1 MSIPPRKPLNPI
13 DVSTPVS
20 HKAHEGAVTERH
32 PSEDDNY
39 APKRAHL
46 RAATERHPVEN
57 DRDPLRSPY
66 APTQARAQPA
76 VTSDFAARD
85 DAGPLPPVRAPG
97 GLRKDTERQAVGA
110 DEQHLRSHDA
120 VHPNIGRHAQ
130 RAAEHRDENI
140 SDRDLELLEASLHRL
155 QRQESAT
162 RPPRAPPVSGF
173 APVHA
178 NSRRHSGERAG
189 NGFKS
194 LHLLEPERLPPPPE
208 MSRRNILAPLGIV
221 VASILVATIAYYFA
235 VGGWVPPSEPA
246 PGPQTTSFDPTVIAP
261 PSWSTGQQA
270 SWPTMAQDNDL
281 ATSEQSEIS
290 TQRTKTSQPA
300 RSSEG
305 AGEPGAQIPPASKAT
320 RVLDPEEIKLLMKQ
334 GQQFIAAGDV
344 VTARAVF
351 QRAAEA
357 GDADA
362 AVALGGTYDP
372 IVFAKLGVAGLGADV
387 EKARTWY
394 QKAESLGSAEATRRL
409 AILANR
415 NFTPMPYPMR

>member
-1 MSIPPRKPLNPI
+1 MSIPPRKPLDPV
-13 DVSTPVS
+13 DLSTHVS

-32 PSEDDNY
+32 PSEDDN
-39 APKRAHL
+39 AP
-46 RAATERHPVEN
+46 P
-57 DRDPLRSPY
+57 RSPY
-66 APTQARAQPA
+66 APRQASAQPA

-97 GLRKDTERQAVGA
+97 GLRKDTER
-110 DEQHLRSHDA
+110 HDA
-120 VHPNIGRHAQ
+120 VHPDIGRHAQ
-130 RAAEHRDENI
+130 RAAEHRDENM
-140 SDRDLELLEASLHRL
+140 SDRDLELPEASLRRL

-162 RPPRAPPVSGF
+162 RPPRAHL
-173 APVHA
+173 APAVHA
-178 NSRRHSGERAG
+178 NNRRHSGERAG
-189 NGFKS
+189 NGFQS
-194 LHLLEPERLPPPPE
+194 PRSLEPERLPPPPE

-235 VGGWVPPSEPA
+235 VVGWVPPSEPA
-246 PGPQTTSFDPTVIAP
+246 PGPQTRSFDPTVIAP
-261 PSWSTGQQA
+261 LSWSAGQQA
-270 SWPTMAQDNDL
+270 SWPTMAQGND
-281 ATSEQSEIS
+281 
-290 TQRTKTSQPA
+290 K

-305 AGEPGAQIPPASKAT
+305 QTMAMVQPGEPGAQIPPASKAT
-320 RVLDPEEIKLLMKQ
+320 RMLDPEEIKLLMEQ

-344 VTARAVF
+344 VTARMVF
-351 QRAAEA
+351 QRAAAA

-362 AVALGGTYDP
+362 AVASGGTYDP

-415 NFTPMPYPMR
+415 NFTPMRYPMR

>member
-13 DVSTPVS
+13 DVSTHVS

-85 DAGPLPPVRAPG
+85 DAGPLPPVHAPG
-97 GLRKDTERQAVGA
+97 GLRKDTERHAVGA
-110 DEQHLRSHDA
+110 DESHLRSHDA

-140 SDRDLELLEASLHRL
+140 SDRDLELLEASLRRL

-189 NGFKS
+189 NGFQS
-194 LHLLEPERLPPPPE
+194 LRLLEPERLPPPPE

-290 TQRTKTSQPA
+290 TQRTKTSQRA

-305 AGEPGAQIPPASKAT
+305 TGEPGAQIPPASKAT

>member
-13 DVSTPVS
+13 DLSTHVS

-66 APTQARAQPA
+66 APRQAGAQPA

-97 GLRKDTERQAVGA
+97 GLRKDTERHAVGA
-110 DEQHLRSHDA
+110 DEPHLRSHDA

-162 RPPRAPPVSGF
+162 RPPRAHLAPVS
-173 APVHA
+173 
-178 NSRRHSGERAG
+178 R
-189 NGFKS
+189 
-194 LHLLEPERLPPPPE
+194 LLEPERLPPPPE

-305 AGEPGAQIPPASKAT
+305 KTMAMVQPGEPGAQIPPASKAT

>member
-1 MSIPPRKPLNPI
+1 MSTSPGKHLNPI
-13 DVSTPVS
+13 NLSTRVS
-20 HKAHEGAVTERH
+20 HKAREGPVTERH
-32 PSEDDNY
+32 PSEDDNGL
-39 APKRAHL
+39 P
-46 RAATERHPVEN
+46 
-57 DRDPLRSPY
+57 RSPY
-66 APTQARAQPA
+66 APRQARAQPA

-97 GLRKDTERQAVGA
+97 GLRKDTERHAVGA
-110 DEQHLRSHDA
+110 DEPHLRSHDA
-120 VHPNIGRHAQ
+120 VHPNIGAQ

-140 SDRDLELLEASLHRL
+140 GDRDLELLEASLRRL

-162 RPPRAPPVSGF
+162 RPPRAHLAPMSGF

-189 NGFKS
+189 NRFQS
-194 LHLLEPERLPPPPE
+194 SRSLEPERLPPPPG

-305 AGEPGAQIPPASKAT
+305 KTMAMVQPGEPGAQIPPASKAT

>member
-13 DVSTPVS
+13 DLSTHVS
-20 HKAHEGAVTERH
+20 
-32 PSEDDNY
+32 
-39 APKRAHL
+39 
-46 RAATERHPVEN
+46 
-57 DRDPLRSPY
+57 
-66 APTQARAQPA
+66 
-76 VTSDFAARD
+76 
-85 DAGPLPPVRAPG
+85 VRAPG
-97 GLRKDTERQAVGA
+97 GLRKDTERHAVGA
-110 DEQHLRSHDA
+110 DEPHLRSHDA

-162 RPPRAPPVSGF
+162 RPPRAHLAPVSGF

-189 NGFKS
+189 NGFQS
-194 LHLLEPERLPPPPE
+194 LRLLEPERPPPPPE

>member
-13 DVSTPVS
+13 DVSTHVS
-20 HKAHEGAVTERH
+20 YKAHEGAVTERH

-97 GLRKDTERQAVGA
+97 GLRKDTERHAVGA
-110 DEQHLRSHDA
+110 DEPHLRSHDA

-140 SDRDLELLEASLHRL
+140 SDRDLELLEASLRRL

-189 NGFKS
+189 NGFQS
-194 LHLLEPERLPPPPE
+194 LRLLEPERLPPPPE
-208 MSRRNILAPLGIV
+208 MSRRNILAPLGIM

-235 VGGWVPPSEPA
+235 VGGWLPPSEPA

-261 PSWSTGQQA
+261 PSWFTGQQA

-305 AGEPGAQIPPASKAT
+305 KTMAMVQPGEPGAPIPCA
-320 RVLDPEEIKLLMKQ
+320 
-334 GQQFIAAGDV
+334 
-344 VTARAVF
+344 
-351 QRAAEA
+351 
-357 GDADA
+357 
-362 AVALGGTYDP
+362 
-372 IVFAKLGVAGLGADV
+372 
-387 EKARTWY
+387 
-394 QKAESLGSAEATRRL
+394 
-409 AILANR
+409 
-415 NFTPMPYPMR
+415 

>member
-20 HKAHEGAVTERH
+20 HKAHEGPVTERH
-32 PSEDDNY
+32 PSEDDN
-39 APKRAHL
+39 AP
-46 RAATERHPVEN
+46 P
-57 DRDPLRSPY
+57 RSPY
-66 APTQARAQPA
+66 APRQARAQPA

-140 SDRDLELLEASLHRL
+140 SDRDLELLEASLRRL

-162 RPPRAPPVSGF
+162 RPPRAHLAPVSGF

-189 NGFKS
+189 NGFQS
-194 LHLLEPERLPPPPE
+194 LRLREPERLPPLPE

-305 AGEPGAQIPPASKAT
+305 TGEPGAQIPPASKAT

-394 QKAESLGSAEATRRL
+394 QNAESLGSAEATRRL

>member
-13 DVSTPVS
+13 DVSTHVS
-20 HKAHEGAVTERH
+20 YKAHEGAVTERH

-46 RAATERHPVEN
+46 RAATERHPVES

-110 DEQHLRSHDA
+110 DEPHLRSHDA

-140 SDRDLELLEASLHRL
+140 SDRDLELLEASLRRL

-178 NSRRHSGERAG
+178 GERAG
-189 NGFKS
+189 NGFQS
-194 LHLLEPERLPPPPE
+194 LRLLEPERLPPLPE
-208 MSRRNILAPLGIV
+208 MSRRKILAPLGIV

-235 VGGWVPPSEPA
+235 VGGWLPPSEPA
-246 PGPQTTSFDPTVIAP
+246 PGPQTTSFDPVIAP
-261 PSWSTGQQA
+261 PSWFTGQQA

-290 TQRTKTSQPA
+290 TQRTKTSQRA

-305 AGEPGAQIPPASKAT
+305 TGESGAQIPPASKAT

-415 NFTPMPYPMR
+415 NFTPMGYPMR

>member
-13 DVSTPVS
+13 DVSTHVS
-20 HKAHEGAVTERH
+20 YKAHEGAVTERH

-46 RAATERHPVEN
+46 RAATERFEN

-97 GLRKDTERQAVGA
+97 GLRKDTERHAVGA
-110 DEQHLRSHDA
+110 DEPHLRSHDA

-140 SDRDLELLEASLHRL
+140 SDRDLELLEASLRRL

-189 NGFKS
+189 NGFQS
-194 LHLLEPERLPPPPE
+194 LRLREPERLPPLPE
-208 MSRRNILAPLGIV
+208 MSRRKILAPLGIV

-235 VGGWVPPSEPA
+235 VGGWLPPSEPA
-246 PGPQTTSFDPTVIAP
+246 PGPQTTSFDPVIAP
-261 PSWSTGQQA
+261 PSWFTGQQA

-290 TQRTKTSQPA
+290 TQRTKTSQRA

-305 AGEPGAQIPPASKAT
+305 TGEPGAQIPPASKAT

-415 NFTPMPYPMR
+415 NFTPMSYPRR

>member
-13 DVSTPVS
+13 DLSTHVS

-32 PSEDDNY
+32 PSED
-39 APKRAHL
+39 
-46 RAATERHPVEN
+46 V
-57 DRDPLRSPY
+57 
-66 APTQARAQPA
+66 
-76 VTSDFAARD
+76 DFAARD

-97 GLRKDTERQAVGA
+97 GLRKDTERHA
-110 DEQHLRSHDA
+110 
-120 VHPNIGRHAQ
+120 HPNIGRHAQ
-130 RAAEHRDENI
+130 RATEHRDENM
-140 SDRDLELLEASLHRL
+140 SDRDLELLEASLRRL

-162 RPPRAPPVSGF
+162 RPPRAHLAPVSGF

-189 NGFKS
+189 NGFQS
-194 LHLLEPERLPPPPE
+194 PRSLEPERLPPPPE

-246 PGPQTTSFDPTVIAP
+246 PGPQTFDIAP
-261 PSWSTGQQA
+261 LSWSTGQQA

-305 AGEPGAQIPPASKAT
+305 KTMAMVQPGEPGAQIPPASKAT
-320 RVLDPEEIKLLMKQ
+320 RVLDPEEIKVLMEQ

-344 VTARAVF
+344 VTARMVF

-415 NFTPMPYPMR
+415 NFTPMRYPMR

>member
-1 MSIPPRKPLNPI
+1 MSIPPRKPLDPV
-13 DVSTPVS
+13 DLSTHVS
-20 HKAHEGAVTERH
+20 HKAYEGAVTERH
-32 PSEDDNY
+32 PSEDDN
-39 APKRAHL
+39 AP
-46 RAATERHPVEN
+46 P
-57 DRDPLRSPY
+57 RSPY
-66 APTQARAQPA
+66 APRQARAQPA

-97 GLRKDTERQAVGA
+97 GLRKDTER
-110 DEQHLRSHDA
+110 HDA
-120 VHPNIGRHAQ
+120 AHPDIGRHAQ
-130 RAAEHRDENI
+130 RAAEHRDENM
-140 SDRDLELLEASLHRL
+140 SDRDLELPEASLRRL

-162 RPPRAPPVSGF
+162 RPPRAHL
-173 APVHA
+173 APAVHA
-178 NSRRHSGERAG
+178 NNRRHSGERAG
-189 NGFKS
+189 NGFQS
-194 LHLLEPERLPPPPE
+194 PRSLEPERLPPPPE

-221 VASILVATIAYYFA
+221 VASILVPTIAYYFA

-246 PGPQTTSFDPTVIAP
+246 PGPQTRSFDPTVIAP
-261 PSWSTGQQA
+261 LSWSTGQQA
-270 SWPTMAQDNDL
+270 SWPTMAQGND
-281 ATSEQSEIS
+281 
-290 TQRTKTSQPA
+290 K

-305 AGEPGAQIPPASKAT
+305 QTMAMVQPGEPGAQIPPASKAT
-320 RVLDPEEIKLLMKQ
+320 RMLDPEEIKLLMEQ

-344 VTARAVF
+344 VTARMVF

-394 QKAESLGSAEATRRL
+394 QKAESLGSAEATHRL

-415 NFTPMPYPMR
+415 NFTPMRYPMR

>member
-1 MSIPPRKPLNPI
+1 
-13 DVSTPVS
+13 
-20 HKAHEGAVTERH
+20 
-32 PSEDDNY
+32 
-39 APKRAHL
+39 
-46 RAATERHPVEN
+46 
-57 DRDPLRSPY
+57 
-66 APTQARAQPA
+66 
-76 VTSDFAARD
+76 
-85 DAGPLPPVRAPG
+85 
-97 GLRKDTERQAVGA
+97 
-110 DEQHLRSHDA
+110 
-120 VHPNIGRHAQ
+120 
-130 RAAEHRDENI
+130 
-140 SDRDLELLEASLHRL
+140 
-155 QRQESAT
+155 
-162 RPPRAPPVSGF
+162 
-173 APVHA
+173 
-178 NSRRHSGERAG
+178 
-189 NGFKS
+189 
-194 LHLLEPERLPPPPE
+194 
-208 MSRRNILAPLGIV
+208 
-221 VASILVATIAYYFA
+221 
-235 VGGWVPPSEPA
+235 
-246 PGPQTTSFDPTVIAP
+246 
-261 PSWSTGQQA
+261 
-270 SWPTMAQDNDL
+270 MAQDNDL

-305 AGEPGAQIPPASKAT
+305 KTMAMVQPGEPVAQIPPASKAT

-415 NFTPMPYPMR
+415 ERFGW